1 MLVEDS
7 HSLSS
12 YFSRSAR
19 QYDRHANLQ
28 REIAATLADR
38 FIVGEEPRS
47 ILELGCGTGFLTR
60 QLIDRF
66 SNATIDAI
74 DISGEMIRLARH
86 MLPSRR
92 VQWYVA
98 DMNLFQSG
106 QTYDLIASS
115 TALHWGEPLDALIR
129 QVKDQLGPAGKL
141 VVAVMSSGTLSE
153 LHQIRQEV
161 APHKTPA
168 RELPSAGKLAEHVSD
183 ARMNVIS
190 STTETYQLTYSSP
203 AEFLKSL
210 RQTGFTGGP
219 FSHRKADIL
228 VRAELSALQRLYQQR
243 YATAC
248 GGVYATYKAT
258 FLVAE
263 VPPKYKK

>member
-7 HSLSS
+7 QALSS
-12 YFSRSAR
+12 YFSRSALR
-19 QYDRHANLQ
+19 YDRHADLQ
-28 REIAATLADR
+28 REIASTLADR
-38 FIVGEEPRS
+38 FFVGNEPRS
-47 ILELGCGTGFLTR
+47 VLELGCGTGFLTR
-60 QLIDRF
+60 LLIDRF
-66 SNATIDAI
+66 SSATIDAI
-74 DISGEMIRLARH
+74 DISGEMIRLAQH
-86 MLPSRR
+86 VLPSPR
-92 VQWYVA
+92 VQWHVA
-98 DMNLFQSG
+98 DMNRFQSG

-115 TALHWGEPLDALIR
+115 TALHWGDPLDALIQ

-153 LHQIRQEV
+153 LHQVRQEV

-168 RELPSAGKLAEHVSD
+168 RELPSADKLAEHISS
-183 ARMNVIS
+183 ARMKMID
-190 STTETYQLTYSSP
+190 STTETYQLTYSSS

-228 VRAELSALQRLYQQR
+228 VRAELNALQRLYQQR
-243 YATAC
+243 YSTAC
-248 GGVYATYKAT
+248 GGVYATFKAT

-263 VPPKYKK
+263 VPTLYKK